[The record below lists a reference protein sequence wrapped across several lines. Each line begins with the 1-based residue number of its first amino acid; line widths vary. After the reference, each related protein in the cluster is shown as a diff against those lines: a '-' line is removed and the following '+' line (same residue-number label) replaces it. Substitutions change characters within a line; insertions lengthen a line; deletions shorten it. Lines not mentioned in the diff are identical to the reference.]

1 MGYSLG
7 IDTGGTHTDLIL
19 IDKGS
24 GSVWTA
30 KVPTTT
36 HEPLE
41 GIMRGINRLL
51 DDSGSEISHMDEL
64 IYGTTLVTNM
74 VVQHQSVNTG
84 LITTEGFR
92 DVLEIGRAYRPDNIY
107 DIQMMQP
114 PPLVRRDLRMEVPE
128 RINFQGKV
136 LRTLDEDQCRA
147 VVRELKARGVESIAV
162 CLLHSYVNPVHE
174 QKIKSIIAEEYPEAY
189 ISISSEINPV
199 FREYERTSTT
209 VLNAYVTPRM
219 VEHLDD
225 FKDRMLEKNLRGW
238 LYTMQANGGRASF
251 NAARNC
257 PVNVTN
263 SGPIAGAIAGAYVA
277 HQLGFP
283 NAITLDMG
291 GTSCDVAL
299 IEDGNLKFA
308 SESKVEGYPVQ
319 ISTIDLNIVGAG
331 GGSVAWLD
339 DWGGLHVGPRSAG
352 ANPGPVCYGIGGT
365 EPTVTDAN
373 LITHRLDPDYF
384 LGGEMPLDAEAA
396 YRAIDEKIAR
406 PLAMTTMEAAIGILE
421 IANAT
426 MIRAIKLVT
435 VERGYDPHDFVLIA
449 FGGAGP
455 LHATRLAEELEIP
468 VVIVPPYPGNTSAF
482 GMVMADMRYDYV
494 ATRIQ
499 YLDGMEPTCA
509 EDTLQDLEAQAHN
522 QLTAEGIPVDRQLL
536 TRSCDVRYFGQAYEL
551 NIPIQG
557 QIVSN
562 DDLHRLGLAF
572 HATHRRTHGHSME
585 GDPVE
590 VVNFRVS
597 AIGTSPELHLVN
609 QWTNGR
615 KALKGRRDVFF
626 RDGTIRSP
634 VYDRHSLKSGHQID
648 GPAVLEQIDSTTIIC
663 PGQSGRVDI
672 NGNLI
677 ITLDEIRRK
686 NQ

>member
-19 IDKGS
+19 IDKKS

-30 KVPTTT
+30 KVPTTPND
-36 HEPLE
+36 PLE
-41 GIMRGINRLL
+41 GILQGIDRLL
-51 DDSGSEISHMDEL
+51 DGSGVDLSHLDEL

-84 LITTEGFR
+84 LITTQGFR
-92 DVLEIGRAYRPDNIY
+92 DVLEIGRAYRPNNIY
-107 DIQMMQP
+107 DIQMVQQ

-128 RINFQGKV
+128 RVNFQGKV
-136 LRTLDEDQCRA
+136 LRALDEDQCRA
-147 VVRELKARGVESIAV
+147 VVRELRARGVESIAV
-162 CLLHSYVNPVHE
+162 CLLHSYINPVHE
-174 QKIKSIIAEEYPEAY
+174 QRIKAIITEEYPEVY

-219 VEHLDD
+219 VEHLDE
-225 FKDRMLEKNLRGW
+225 FKDQMQEKELRSW

-251 NAARNC
+251 TAAREC

-277 HQLGFP
+277 QQLGFP

-299 IEDGNLKFA
+299 IEGGNLKFT

-319 ISTIDLNIVGAG
+319 IPTIDLNIVGAG

-373 LITHRLDPDYF
+373 LVTHRLDPDYF
-384 LGGEMPLDAEAA
+384 LGGEITLDFDAA
-396 YRAIDEKIAR
+396 HCAIDEKIAQ

-426 MIRAIKLVT
+426 MIRAIKLVS

-499 YLDGMEPTCA
+499 NLDEMESTCA
-509 EDTLQDLEAQAHN
+509 EETLQDLEAQAYN
-522 QLTAEGIPVDRQLL
+522 QLTAEGIPVDRQRL
-536 TRSCDVRYFGQAYEL
+536 TRSCDMRYFGQAYEL
-551 NIPIQG
+551 NIPIEG
-557 QIVSN
+557 RIVSN
-562 DDLHRLGLAF
+562 DDLQRIGLAF
-572 HATHRRTHGHSME
+572 HAVHRRTHGHSME
-585 GDPVE
+585 GDPIE
-590 VVNFRVS
+590 LVNFRVS
-597 AIGTSPELHLVN
+597 AIGTNPEMHIAN
-609 QWTNGR
+609 QWINGR
-615 KALKGRRDVFF
+615 KALKGRRDVVF
-626 RDGTIRSP
+626 RDGTVSSP
-634 VYDRHSLKSGHQID
+634 VYDRHSLKPGQQID
-648 GPAVLEQIDSTTIIC
+648 GPAVLEQIDSTTVIC
-663 PGQSGRVDI
+663 PGQSGRVDTH
-672 NGNLI
+672 GNLI